1 MGSNTSPPN
10 SGLKAAER
18 EVVDLVVGTGAK
30 AAVEPIRV
38 AMRADFMVAVVF
50 EERSKMILRRQDVDK
65 GQTINDD
72 TRVITALML
81 NDKLALLNCASTIQR
96 YASK

>member
-1 MGSNTSPPN
+1 
-10 SGLKAAER
+10 
-18 EVVDLVVGTGAK
+18 
-30 AAVEPIRV
+30 
-38 AMRADFMVAVVF
+38 MVAVVF